1 MKKDVIEKG
10 GVVCD
15 YVFFFSKEPFVLTQ
29 YEKYHEF

>member
-15 YVFFFSKEPFVLTQ
+15 YVFFSKEPFVLTQ